1 MKFVVSSFRPFC
13 PNEFIKIL
21 AAEFSGCS
29 LISVCEKLN
38 YLGAGMEEVME
49 EVCCTP
55 SSYFSL
61 YLFSKAYPEV
71 KDGMK
76 KEMSVK
82 ESCG

>member
-1 MKFVVSSFRPFC
+1 MSSLRPFYAD
-13 PNEFIKIL
+13 EFIKIL
-21 AAEFSGCS
+21 AAEFCGCS
-29 LISVCEKLN
+29 LIGVREKLN
-38 YLGAGMEEVME
+38 YLRVGMEEVMV

-71 KDGMK
+71 KDGME
-76 KEMSVK
+76 KEVSVK